1 MGTEIQDIVAARRS
15 AGLPADTAEMLKH
28 LLAVQVSHRAFTPD
42 PVPQNT
48 IEEILGAAQLTASW
62 CNSQPWQV
70 TVTSGAGTDRLR
82 DALGAAIRSGQVEAP
97 DIAFPREYRGVYRDR
112 RRESGFQLYTAL
124 GIERGDR
131 DRQLEQTQLN
141 FAFFGAPHVAI
152 IGMDRRFSIYGALD
166 ADEKEDRLLRF
177 VGGERRILLGK
188 PSIFGFGINLQMVA
202 RMAFVGVNDSWES
215 YYQSVRRIYRFGQS
229 RACDVHLFAS
239 DAEGAVIDNLAR
251 KEADA
256 KKMADELSAETR
268 DSLQASVL
276 RRFNRHN
283 PYTPAKS
290 IAVPAWLRSAHV

>member
-1 MGTEIQDIVAARRS
+1 MGVLFAEQARDLTERRNARKASVEERVRRC
-15 AGLPADTAEMLKH
+15 AELVMTTEPGERW
-28 LLAVQVSHRAFTPD
+28 VV
-42 PVPQNT
+42 
-48 IEEILGAAQLTASW
+48 W
-62 CNSQPWQV
+62 CELNSEQ
-70 TVTSGAGTDRLR
+70 
-82 DALGAAIRSGQVEAP
+82 DALAR
-97 DIAFPREYRGVYRDR
+97 Y
-112 RRESGFQLYTAL
+112 
-124 GIERGDR
+124 
-131 DRQLEQTQLN
+131 
-141 FAFFGAPHVAI
+141 FGA
-152 IGMDRRFSIYGALD
+152 DCFSIYGALD